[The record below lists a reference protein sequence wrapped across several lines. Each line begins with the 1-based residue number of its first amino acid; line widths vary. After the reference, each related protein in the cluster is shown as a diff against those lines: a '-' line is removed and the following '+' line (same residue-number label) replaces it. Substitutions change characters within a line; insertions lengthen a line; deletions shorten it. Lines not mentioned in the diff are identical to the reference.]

1 MTERAL
7 GVDVGGTKIAAGVI
21 DRDGKI
27 LNRIERPTPT
37 ESRDEFLEQLDEIVD
52 QLRGDGVGAIGFGL
66 PSTIDQRT
74 GRVVGSVHVP
84 LADFDFRDHAAERFS
99 MGKDNIVFHTV
110 IWPSI
115 LLGYGTGGEVGA
127 GKPLELPDD
136 IVASEF
142 LTMEGKQFSVSRGIS
157 IAVGDFL
164 SRYDPDPL
172 RYFLTAAG
180 PETQDTDF
188 TWSEFVR
195 RNNDE
200 LVANWGNLVNRTL
213 SSAHKNFGA
222 VPEPGELT
230 AEDSELLDAIAAGF
244 DVVGEQIEAARFRA
258 ALGEAMK
265 LATLV
270 NRYTD
275 HQAPWALIES
285 DRERAGTVL
294 YVALR
299 AIDSL
304 KTIFAPFLPF
314 SSQAVHELLGNE
326 GTIAGP
332 LELREVGGDD
342 DPHEVLTGDYVPWIG
357 SWAPSELVPGQTLQK
372 PRPLF
377 KKLDPDVVV
386 PEELARME
394 AHVAAPE

>member
-1 MTERAL
+1 
-7 GVDVGGTKIAAGVI
+7 
-21 DRDGKI
+21 
-27 LNRIERPTPT
+27 
-37 ESRDEFLEQLDEIVD
+37 
-52 QLRGDGVGAIGFGL
+52 
-66 PSTIDQRT
+66 
-74 GRVVGSVHVP
+74 
-84 LADFDFRDHAAERFS
+84 
-99 MGKDNIVFHTV
+99 
-110 IWPSI
+110 
-115 LLGYGTGGEVGA
+115 
-127 GKPLELPDD
+127 
-136 IVASEF
+136 
-142 LTMEGKQFSVSRGIS
+142 
-157 IAVGDFL
+157 
-164 SRYDPDPL
+164 
-172 RYFLTAAG
+172 YFLTAAG

-188 TWSEFVR
+188 TWAEFVR

-213 SSAHKNFGA
+213 SSAHKNFGS

-230 AEDSELLDAIAAGF
+230 AEDTELLGAIAAGF
-244 DVVGEQIEAARFRA
+244 QSVGELIETARFRA

-314 SSQAVHELLGNE
+314 SSQTVHELLGNE
-326 GTIAGP
+326 GPLAGP
-332 LELREVGGDD
+332 LELREAGGDEA
-342 DPHEVLTGDYVPWIG
+342 PHQVLTGEYGSWIG
-357 SWAPSELVPGQTLQK
+357 TWAPSELPPGQALQK

-377 KKLDPDVVV
+377 KKLDADVVV

-394 AHVAAPE
+394 AHAEASE